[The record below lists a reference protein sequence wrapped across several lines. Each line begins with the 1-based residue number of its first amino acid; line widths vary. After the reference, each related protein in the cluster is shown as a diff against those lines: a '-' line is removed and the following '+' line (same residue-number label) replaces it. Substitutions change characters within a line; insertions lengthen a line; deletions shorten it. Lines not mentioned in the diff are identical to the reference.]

1 MRKSLLLS
9 LLLSLLCALSVSAK
23 KSSNIKCEL
32 ILNDGKKVEGWLV
45 KEKSASYGPNMVK
58 NATDVVVASSA
69 ESKDG
74 TNYNADDVKE
84 MKLTDEAS
92 GESLVY
98 KSLHAVKAF
107 TMPKSMS
114 PSPKRYFWLVMY
126 EGKKVTG
133 YISTAT
139 TRVITGVR
147 SSFTERSLPFSYSVD
162 GDNIAVTYHV
172 PMGGTVVGKQAD
184 LKRMFERFPQMVEYI
199 DSKEFDLK
207 AFKKNPFIL
216 LEKLDQILTSG
227 K

>member
-45 KEKSASYGPNMVK
+45 KEKSSSYGPYMVK

-84 MKLTDEAS
+84 MKLTDETS

-98 KSLHAVKAF
+98 KSLHAVKSF

-139 TRVITGVR
+139 TRVITSVR
-147 SSFTERSLPFSYSVD
+147 LSTRQLVNQLSRQLLNLLTRQLINLSTRQLVNSST
-162 GDNIAVTYHV
+162 
-172 PMGGTVVGKQAD
+172 K
-184 LKRMFERFPQMVEYI
+184 
-199 DSKEFDLK
+199 
-207 AFKKNPFIL
+207 
-216 LEKLDQILTSG
+216 
-227 K
+227 